1 MAPEELLVKRLQY
14 GGLIAMIVIPLLML
28 AVNEYNWRP
37 QPQPIAFNHEL
48 HAGTRQIA
56 CVYCHRGTQNGY
68 FAGVPSVQD
77 CNNCHQNF
85 PNLIPYKQDK
95 DGKYDPTQQKWVDEI
110 GKLQNYVKGK
120 QAIPWFKNY
129 DLPEHVKFA
138 HKAHLNANL
147 ANGTKIDCAQCHGD
161 VKTMPVIQL
170 QGKTT
175 MGWCVTCHRENGA
188 PTDCTTCHR

>member
-37 QPQPIAFNHEL
+37 QPQPIAFNHAL
-48 HAGTRQIA
+48 HAGKRQIA

-77 CNNCHQNF
+77 CANCHQNF
-85 PNLIPYKQDK
+85 ANYSPYKPPAEGQPDPDK
-95 DGKYDPTQQKWVDEI
+95 RWRDEVGKLKTYIDGKKEI
-110 GKLQNYVKGK
+110 K
-120 QAIPWFKNY
+120 WFKNY

-138 HKAHLNANL
+138 HKAHLNATL
-147 ANGTKIDCAQCHGD
+147 ANGQKIECAQCHGN
-161 VKTMPVIQL
+161 VATMETISL
-170 QGKTT
+170 NEKTT

>member
-14 GGLIAMIVIPLLML
+14 GGLIALIVIPLLL
-28 AVNEYNWRP
+28 LVLNEYNWRS
-37 QPQPIAFNHEL
+37 QPQPILFRHDL

-56 CVYCHRGTQNGY
+56 CTYCHRGTQDGH

-77 CNNCHQNF
+77 CANCHQNF
-85 PNLIPYKQDK
+85 PEFIPYTKDK
-95 DGKYDPTQQKWVDEI
+95 DGKYDPTQQKSVDEI
-110 GKLQNYVKGK
+110 GKLKNYINGK
-120 QAIPWFKNY
+120 QGIKWFKYY

-138 HKAHLNANL
+138 HKAHLNATL
-147 ANGTKIDCAQCHGD
+147 ANGQKIECAQCHGN
-161 VKTMPVIQL
+161 VAQMETIQL
-170 QGKTT
+170 NEKTT